1 MIASIFLTR
10 GSLPAYHMHGTRK
23 KRHGLMLQCGECNFP
38 AKPLPHFAGNR
49 AVNMKKAI
57 ILSAGQG
64 SRLGHLT
71 DNKPKCLIEFNGRTL
86 LDRQLDALAAN
97 SIDEVVVV
105 TGFRDDQIE
114 GALARRGDIGPRV
127 RTVYNP
133 FYKVADNLGS
143 LFVARE
149 EIAGDVLVWNGDT
162 LVSEELMA
170 RVVGNQTQ
178 DGICVTIDRKDG
190 YDEDDMKVVVDD
202 AGRLHAIGKRLDL
215 AEVNAES
222 IGLLAFRGAGAQ
234 TFRHAIERAIRTSEG
249 TTIWY
254 LRVIHQIAQEA
265 PVWTLDINGHEW
277 GEVDFPEDV
286 ESAQALTA
294 RWDAIRKPVAA

>member
-1 MIASIFLTR
+1 
-10 GSLPAYHMHGTRK
+10 
-23 KRHGLMLQCGECNFP
+23 
-38 AKPLPHFAGNR
+38 
-49 AVNMKKAI
+49 MKKAI

-71 DNKPKCLIEFNGRTL
+71 ADRPKCLIEFNGRSL

-97 SIDEVVVV
+97 GVEEVVVV

-114 GALARRGDIGPRV
+114 AALKRRGDIGPAV

-170 RVVGNQTQ
+170 RVVGNHHQ
-178 DGICVTIDRKDG
+178 DGICVTIDRKRG

-286 ESAQALTA
+286 ENAQALCA
-294 RWDAIRKPVAA
+294 RWDEVRKAKAA

>member
-1 MIASIFLTR
+1 
-10 GSLPAYHMHGTRK
+10 
-23 KRHGLMLQCGECNFP
+23 MLRCGECKHF
-38 AKPLPHFAGNR
+38 AKSMPQFAGNS
-49 AVNMKKAI
+49 AGDMKKAI

-71 DNKPKCLIEFNGRTL
+71 DERPKCLIEFNGRTL

-97 SIDEVVVV
+97 GVEEAVVV

-114 GALARRGDIGPRV
+114 AALKRRGDAAPRV

-143 LFVARE
+143 LFVARD

-162 LVSEELMA
+162 LVSEALMA
-170 RVVGNQTQ
+170 QVVGNQDQ

-190 YDEDDMKVVVDD
+190 YDEDDMKVVVDQ

-265 PVWTLDINGHEW
+265 PVGTLDINGEEW

-286 ESAQALTA
+286 ESAQALA
-294 RWDAIRKPVAA
+294 SRWDEARKSKAA